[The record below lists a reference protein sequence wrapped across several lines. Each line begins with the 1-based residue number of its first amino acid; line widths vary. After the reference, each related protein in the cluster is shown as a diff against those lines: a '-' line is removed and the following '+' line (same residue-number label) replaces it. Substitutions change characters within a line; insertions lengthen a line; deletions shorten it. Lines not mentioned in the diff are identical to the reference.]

1 MASHLVLTFIVASA
15 PSQGVPETFS
25 PYLVSITGA
34 GNAIGRIVSGLL
46 ADYFGTSLPS
56 LLSLPFSPPL
66 HLSRP
71 NDGHDTC
78 IAHCRRSNDHMAVY
92 TWDSRSRHDCCDL
105 WRVIQRG
112 DRPYRRADD
121 GTR

>member
-71 NDGHDTC
+71 NDRHDTC
-78 IAHCRRSNDHMAVY
+78 IAHCGRSNDHMAVY